1 MKKNAFLIIFL
12 ISINSFSQEFTE
24 YKNDNFT
31 IQFPESWVVIP
42 KEKMP
47 QLALVVS
54 RKPDN
59 SADKAQVN
67 ININSIDTPDSSLD
81 KMYAVLIKSL
91 SAADNFKL
99 INSGT
104 TDISGQP
111 FKWLIESHT
120 NYKDI
125 NQKMHNYVFVSYK
138 NGKTYIL
145 TMVAFSEVFDNY
157 KSIFDKISKS
167 FIIN

>member
-12 ISINSFSQEFTE
+12 ISMNSFSQEFME

-54 RKPDN
+54 RKPEN
-59 SADKAQVN
+59 STDKAQVN
-67 ININSIDTPDSSLD
+67 ININSIDTTDSSLD
-81 KMYAVLIKSL
+81 KMYAILIKSL

-120 NYKDI
+120 NYKDK
-125 NQKMHNYVFVSYK
+125 NQQMYNYVFVSYK